1 MKKVALLM
9 VAAAMVP
16 ALAEAHQAGDFIVRA
31 GTATVRPHTSS
42 DDVLG
47 LGSFSVNNNTQ
58 LGLTLGYMA
67 TDNIGVELL
76 AATPFKHRVG
86 VGGVGQVAEVKHLPP
101 TLMAQYYF
109 GQSTDKLRPYLGL
122 GLNYTTFFDE
132 KFNQT
137 GQDAQLTDLH
147 LKSSWGVAAQAG
159 LDYNLNKKLVVEYVG
174 MVDGY
179 RHYRKIQG
187 SWSGS
192 EHQNPSGSLGVYVW
206 LRLQVLINDVTSKKG
221 GTEVPPF
228 L

>member
-9 VAAAMVP
+9 VAAVMVP
-16 ALAEAHQAGDFIVRA
+16 ALAEAHQAGDVIVRA

-86 VGGVGQVAEVKHLPP
+86 VGGVGQIAEVKHLPP

-109 GQSTDKLRPYLGL
+109 GQSTDSLRPYLGV

-137 GQDAQLTDLH
+137 GQDAGLTDLH

-159 LDYNLNKKLVVEYVG
+159 LDYNLNKNWLLNMSVWWMDIDTTVKFKAAGQDQSIKTRLDPWVFMFG
-174 MVDGY
+174 FGY
-179 RHYRKIQG
+179 K
-187 SWSGS
+187 
-192 EHQNPSGSLGVYVW
+192 
-206 LRLQVLINDVTSKKG
+206 
-221 GTEVPPF
+221 F
-228 L
+228 

>member
-16 ALAEAHQAGDFIVRA
+16 ALAQAHQAGDIIVRA

-86 VGGVGQVAEVKHLPP
+86 VGGVGQIAEVKHLPP

-109 GQSTDKLRPYLGL
+109 GQSTDSLRPYLGV

-137 GQDAQLTDLH
+137 GQDAGLTDLH

-159 LDYNLNKKLVVEYVG
+159 LDYNLNKNWLLNMSVWWMDIDTTVKFKAAGQDQSIKTRLDPWVFMFG
-174 MVDGY
+174 FGY
-179 RHYRKIQG
+179 K
-187 SWSGS
+187 
-192 EHQNPSGSLGVYVW
+192 
-206 LRLQVLINDVTSKKG
+206 
-221 GTEVPPF
+221 F
-228 L
+228 